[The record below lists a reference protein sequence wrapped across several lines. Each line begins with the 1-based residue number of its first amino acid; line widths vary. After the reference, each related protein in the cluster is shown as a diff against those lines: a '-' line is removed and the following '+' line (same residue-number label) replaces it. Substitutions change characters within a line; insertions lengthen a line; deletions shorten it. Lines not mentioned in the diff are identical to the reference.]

1 MEKNTSD
8 LLIATFKAP
17 SQAKQGEK
25 VTFSVAYL
33 YRGAEQG
40 FFGLIDWCAW
50 RLDGCHR
57 KMKIFGRVG
66 FLLPSYGIY
75 VFSETFTMPN
85 APISLTVNV
94 LDETLKGDGE
104 ARLIKVERA

>member
-1 MEKNTSD
+1 LEKNTND
-8 LLIATFKAP
+8 LLIAVFKAP

-33 YRGAEQG
+33 YRGEQHG

-57 KMKIFGRVG
+57 KMKIFGRVS
-66 FLLPSYGIY
+66 FFLPSYGIY
-75 VFSETFTMPN
+75 VFSDSFTMPSV
-85 APISLTVNV
+85 PISLTVNV
-94 LDETLKGDGE
+94 LDETLKGDQE
-104 ARLIKVERA
+104 ARLIKVGCS